1 MNLLKKYLVRIKESR
16 WFDYISNKY
25 VLVTAALLVW
35 LLFFD
40 QNSFMNYASVKY
52 DNFMNHRMI
61 RKLNADIRTTDEKL
75 RELDSDLDSLEKF
88 AREQYFFH
96 KENETVFV
104 VETE

>member
-1 MNLLKKYLVRIKESR
+1 
-16 WFDYISNKY
+16 
-25 VLVTAALLVW
+25 
-35 LLFFD
+35 
-40 QNSFMNYASVKY
+40 
-52 DNFMNHRMI
+52 MNHRMI